1 MQHDV
6 FGVQHVLP
14 ADILVVPNV
23 FRRSYRC
30 HGLNREGITCL
41 REGESVVADGP
52 VGVSGGFPASSRSEV
67 VEFYIFQVID
77 FVEGVRGWPGLDVF
91 LYATLWIVRVQLRLL
106 LLSFPATVPFVFL
119 LLGSLGF
126 CLFAG
131 HPV

>member
-1 MQHDV
+1 MQHNV

-23 FRRSYRC
+23 FRWSYRC

-67 VEFYIFQVID
+67 VEFYVFQVVMEKFSSEPWSEPKPIRT
-77 FVEGVRGWPGLDVF
+77 ERSRTP
-91 LYATLWIVRVQLRLL
+91 I
-106 LLSFPATVPFVFL
+106 
-119 LLGSLGF
+119 
-126 CLFAG
+126 
-131 HPV
+131 